1 MKSRKRSYTR
11 RICEKLKYKEKTSL
25 NSLYISTCKKLFF
38 ALHILY
44 ARKGLLPNVLWAAG
58 FLGHKKAPL
67 ARGFLLF

>member
-1 MKSRKRSYTR
+1 MRKAEVQR
-11 RICEKLKYKEKTSL
+11 KTSL

-44 ARKGLLPNVLWAAG
+44 ARKGLLPNVLWAEG
-58 FLGHKKAPL
+58 FWGHKKAPL